1 LKLTLI
7 GVGLVLASKI
17 RVYVTGGTVG
27 AADVAPRALR
37 RLAVISLLV
46 WVASITAG
54 RLLAYTCSR
63 LTVDTSC
70 Q

>member
-1 LKLTLI
+1 
-7 GVGLVLASKI
+7 
-17 RVYVTGGTVG
+17 VG